1 MRVNPFRRFGPLLV
15 RALVASARLLPEER
29 ESIWSVPRHLQVAYF
44 MVFIGLC
51 VPMIIHI
58 VNQELAGQTGVG
70 IVALATETASRFA
83 TVGAGAAIGTLIIVQ
98 GVYLIMLA
106 LYHILTNR
114 FVKPV
119 IEEHRAEGEERGVE
133 LGMELGV
140 ERTNRAWRQWF
151 RDKEEHEAQGL
162 PFDEPPPDQRQSD
175 EESRRKP

>member
-1 MRVNPFRRFGPLLV
+1 MGPVGEENLVRKIRRQFV
-15 RALVASARLLPEER
+15 RALVASARLLPGER
-29 ESIWSVPRHLQVAYF
+29 ESIWSVPRQLQIAYF
-44 MVFIGLC
+44 LVFIGLC
-51 VPMIIHI
+51 VPMIIYI
-58 VNQELAGQTGVG
+58 VKEELAGQPEVG

-119 IEEHRAEGEERGVE
+119 IEEHEARGA
-133 LGMELGV
+133 
-140 ERTNRAWRQWF
+140 ERTNRAWRQWLQ
-151 RDKEEHEAQGL
+151 DKEEHEAQGL

-175 EESRRKP
+175 EESRRKL